1 MLRSSERILTSHVG
15 SLIRPVDVMKLMIAR
30 DRRLPYDERAAAA
43 VLGNAVRGVVREQ
56 AEAGIDVVDDG
67 EFGKNSFLGYV
78 RNRLGGLEMRK
89 GQTFFGLNARLP
101 GYKLHAAVAR
111 EREEFADF
119 YKTWGPIETTMW
131 LPPEIKPDAPVGP
144 PTELPVCTGPIT
156 YTGMGEL
163 TAELAR
169 LKAAL
174 AGVDV
179 VGAFV
184 PVASAPLCAFGA
196 RLNEH
201 YKTDEEYLF
210 ALAEAMNQEYR
221 AVVAAGFDIQ
231 IDSPELTHL
240 YDPDNTD
247 EYLRWLALQVE
258 AINHSLAGIP
268 EERARL
274 HICWGSWNA
283 PHTTDVPLKTIL
295 DTILKVRV
303 QGYSLEG
310 ANDRHMHEVLIWDD
324 AKLPKGKVLVPGI
337 VGHVSNVIE
346 HPELVAWRIK
356 LYAERVGR
364 ENVIAS
370 TDCGF
375 SQGWN
380 IPRVHPQVQWAK
392 LKALAEGARLAS
404 KDLWRKRR
412 AARR

>member
-1 MLRSSERILTSHVG
+1 MLHSSERILTSHVG
-15 SLIRPVDVMKLMIAR
+15 SLIRPLDVMKLMKAR
-30 DRRLPYDERAAAA
+30 DLRQPYDERAAAA
-43 VLGNAVRGVVREQ
+43 LLDRAVSGVVREQ
-56 AEAGIDVVDDG
+56 AEAGIDIVNDG

-89 GQTFFGLNARLP
+89 NDQTFFGINARLK
-101 GYKLHAAVAR
+101 GYEMEAAVAR

-119 YKTWGPIETTMW
+119 YKAWGAVEVTMW
-131 LPPEIKPDAPVGP
+131 LPPEFKAEAPMAP
-144 PTELPVCTGPIT
+144 PPELPACTGPIT
-156 YTGMGEL
+156 YTGMREL
-163 TAELAR
+163 TAELGR
-169 LKAAL
+169 LKDAL
-174 AGVDV
+174 AGVEV
-179 VGAFV
+179 AGVFV

-196 RLNEH
+196 RVNEH

-221 AVVAAGFDIQ
+221 AIIAAGYDIQ

-240 YDPDNTD
+240 YDPDHVGD
-247 EYLRWLALQVE
+247 YLRWLALQVE
-258 AINHSLAGIP
+258 AINHSLQGIP
-268 EERARL
+268 EDRARL

-283 PHTTDVPLKTIL
+283 PHTTDVPLKDIL
-295 DTILKVRV
+295 DTILRVRT
-303 QGYSLEG
+303 QGYSVEG

-324 AKLPKGKVLVPGI
+324 VQLPEGKVLLPGV
-337 VGHVSNVIE
+337 VGHVSNVVE

-356 LYAERVGR
+356 LYAERLGR

-380 IPRVHPQVQWAK
+380 VPRVHPQVQWAK

-404 KDLWRKRR
+404 AELW
-412 AARR
+412 

>member
-1 MLRSSERILTSHVG
+1 MLRSNERILTTHVG

-30 DRRLPYDERAAAA
+30 DRRLPYDEGAASA
-43 VLGNAVRGVVREQ
+43 VLDKAVSGVVREQ
-56 AEAGIDVVDDG
+56 AEAGIDIVDDG
-67 EFGKNSFLGYV
+67 EFGKTSFLGYV

-101 GYKLHAAVAR
+101 GYKMHAAVAR

-119 YKTWGPIETTMW
+119 YKTWSPIETTMW
-131 LPPEIKPDAPVGP
+131 LPPEIKADAPIGP

-163 TAELAR
+163 TAELTR

-179 VGAFV
+179 AGAFV

-196 RLNEH
+196 RNNEY
-201 YKTDEEYLF
+201 YKSGEEYLF
-210 ALAEAMNQEYR
+210 AFAEAMNQEYK
-221 AVVAAGFDIQ
+221 AILAAGFDIQ

-258 AINHSLAGIP
+258 AINHSLRGIP

-295 DTILKVRV
+295 DVLLNVRT
-303 QGYSLEG
+303 QGYSVEG

-324 AKLPKGKVLVPGI
+324 VELPEGKVLLPGV

-356 LYAERVGR
+356 LYAERLGR

-370 TDCGF
+370 TDCGY

-404 KDLWRKRR
+404 KELWR
-412 AARR
+412 

>member
-1 MLRSSERILTSHVG
+1 LLRSSERILTSHVG

-30 DRRLPYDERAAAA
+30 LKGAAYDEGAALLDKS
-43 VLGNAVRGVVREQ
+43 VSDVVRRQ
-56 AEAGIDVVDDG
+56 AQAGIDIVNDG
-67 EFGKNSFLGYV
+67 EFGKTSFLAYV
-78 RNRLGGLEMRK
+78 RSRLGGLEMRK
-89 GQTFFGLNARLP
+89 RQTFFGLNARLP
-101 GYKLHAAVAR
+101 GYKMHACVAR
-111 EREEFADF
+111 ERELFADF
-119 YKTWGPIETTMW
+119 YATWTPIETTMW
-131 LPPEIKPDAPVGP
+131 LPAEVKGDAPIGP
-144 PTELPVCTGPIT
+144 PTDLPACVGPIT
-156 YTGMGEL
+156 YTGLNEL
-163 TAELAR
+163 NAELAR
-169 LKAAL
+169 FKAAL

-179 VGAFV
+179 PGAFV

-196 RLNEH
+196 RTNEH

-210 ALAEAMNQEYR
+210 ALADAMNVEYR
-221 AVVAAGFDIQ
+221 AIVAAGFDIQ

-240 YDPDNTD
+240 YDPDNVD
-247 EYLRWLALQVE
+247 DYLRWLGLQVE
-258 AINHSLAGIP
+258 AINHSLKGIP

-295 DTILKVRV
+295 STILKVRT
-303 QGYSLEG
+303 QGYSVEG

-324 AKLPKGKVLVPGI
+324 VKLPEGKILLPGI

-356 LYAERVGR
+356 LYAERLGR
-364 ENVIAS
+364 ENVIAC

-392 LKALAEGARLAS
+392 LEALAEGARLAS
-404 KDLWRKRR
+404 AELWRKGRT
-412 AARR
+412 ARH

>member
-1 MLRSSERILTSHVG
+1 LLRSTERILTSHVG
-15 SLIRPVDVMKLMIAR
+15 SLIRPLDVMKLNVAK
-30 DRRLPYDERAAAA
+30 DRRLPYDARAASALLDTA
-43 VLGNAVRGVVREQ
+43 VNHVLRQQ
-56 AEAGIDVVDDG
+56 AEAGIDIVSDG
-67 EFGKNSFLGYV
+67 EFGKTSFLGYV
-78 RNRLGGLEMRK
+78 RNRLGGLEMRT
-89 GQTFFGLNARLP
+89 GQTFFGLNSRLA

-119 YKTWGPIETTMW
+119 YKQWTPVETTVW
-131 LPPEIKPDAPVGP
+131 LPPEIRPDAPVGP
-144 PTELPVCTGPIT
+144 PTDLPVCTGPIT
-156 YTGMGEL
+156 YIGMTEL
-163 TAELAR
+163 NAELAR
-169 LKAAL
+169 LKTAL

-179 VGAFV
+179 AGAFV

-210 ALAEAMNQEYR
+210 ALAEGMNQEYK
-221 AVVAAGFDIQ
+221 AIVAAGFDIQ

-240 YDPDNTD
+240 YDPDNID
-247 EYLRWLALQVE
+247 EYLRWLELQVE
-258 AINHSLAGIP
+258 AINHSLRGIP
-268 EERARL
+268 AERARL

-295 DTILKVRV
+295 GTILKARV
-303 QGYSLEG
+303 QGYSVEG

-324 AKLPKGKVLVPGI
+324 VKLPEGKVLLPGI

-356 LYAERVGR
+356 LYAERLGR

-370 TDCGF
+370 TDCGY

-404 KDLWRKRR
+404 AQLWP
-412 AARR
+412 